1 MVSGSRSLSCNR
13 HISMRSFSPE
23 HVPRTGTFRWVMTT
37 EVSLP
42 LMATAVIPAEEMAL
56 KAYSVEL

>member
-1 MVSGSRSLSCNR
+1 
-13 HISMRSFSPE
+13 MRSFSPD